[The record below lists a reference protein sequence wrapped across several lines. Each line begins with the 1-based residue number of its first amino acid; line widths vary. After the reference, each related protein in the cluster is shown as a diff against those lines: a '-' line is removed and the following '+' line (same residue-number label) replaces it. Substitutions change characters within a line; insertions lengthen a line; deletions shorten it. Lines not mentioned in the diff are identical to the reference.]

1 MKPLFFDTGPII
13 SLTTTNLLHLLGK
26 LKEHYAGNFFITKG
40 VRYELVEKPLE
51 TKKFK
56 FEALQVVRTIES
68 GIVEMFDHPQLA
80 KTTEQLLGLANGCF
94 IARGQPITIVQ
105 FAEINTLA
113 GALLQGA
120 ECVVI
125 DERTTRLLVENP
137 LRLVK
142 MLKSKLHTRIDVD
155 RKKLIEFTK
164 LAQGLKVIRSVEL
177 VAVAFELGLL
187 GEFISHIPHPRRTLL
202 ESVLWAVKLQGCA
215 VSDHEIEELVKIES
229 KRGAI

>member
-1 MKPLFFDTGPII
+1 MKSLFFDTGPII

-26 LKEHYAGNFFITKG
+26 LKEHYDGNFFITKG
-40 VRYELVEKPLE
+40 VRYELIEKPLE

-68 GIVEMFDHPQLA
+68 GIIGMFDDPQLA
-80 KTTEQLLGLANGCF
+80 KNTEQLLNLANGCF

-113 GALLQGA
+113 GALLQGV

-155 RKKLIEFTK
+155 RKNLMEFSK
-164 LAQGLKVIRSVEL
+164 LAGGLKVIRSVEL
-177 VAVAFELGLL
+177 VAIGFELGLL
-187 GEFISHIPHPRRTLL
+187 GEYVTHVSHPRRTLL

-215 VSDHEIEELVKIES
+215 VSDHEIEDLIKIEAR
-229 KRGAI
+229 RGAV